1 MLRFVTDSVTHTIDR
16 QLLWGPALLITPVV
30 DQVGCRL
37 VRINNI
43 IIIATVFLGHCPIH
57 D

>member
-1 MLRFVTDSVTHTIDR
+1 MLRFVTDSATHTIDR

-30 DQVGCRL
+30 DQVCGRL

-43 IIIATVFLGHCPIH
+43 IATVFLGFSPIY